1 MLEIDMEKLNVT
13 MFETLKSDLSGIG
26 IDCLEIGIDG
36 IFEEGLLK
44 DIPIINS
51 FVSLYKTGVNIRER
65 FLIKKLMIFLVS
77 LSETK
82 IEKRLEFI
90 HKHEE
95 ESTDN
100 NCLKFLDFKVSYYV

>member
-1 MLEIDMEKLNVT
+1 MEKLNVT

-51 FVSLYKTGVNIRER
+51 FVSLCKTGVNIRER